1 MKHLYLGM
9 GQESFCVSHPYLTWY
24 STPSA
29 GLTVSHRHLSLWL
42 FKNICAR
49 LGWLWTHCVTHAIL
63 KLTTILLPQLLTPKY
78 WAFVQAWAIT
88 PGSWQTVD
96 GWEMHILVKRERYS
110 SLLGKNCWEAVSTFV
125 NLNKHLTEWW
135 WDREHAPIWGGQDDA
150 RCLWHISRRVPCK
163 YCCFLLSI
171 S

>member
-49 LGWLWTHCVTHAIL
+49 LGWLWTHCVTHAVL
-63 KLTTILLPQLLTPKY
+63 KLTTILLPQLLTHKY

-110 SLLGKNCWEAVSTFV
+110 SLLGNNCWESEQAFNRVVMRQRACTNLGWARRFPLPLAHFQKSTMQ
-125 NLNKHLTEWW
+125 
-135 WDREHAPIWGGQDDA
+135 I
-150 RCLWHISRRVPCK
+150 
-163 YCCFLLSI
+163 LLFPS
-171 S
+171 